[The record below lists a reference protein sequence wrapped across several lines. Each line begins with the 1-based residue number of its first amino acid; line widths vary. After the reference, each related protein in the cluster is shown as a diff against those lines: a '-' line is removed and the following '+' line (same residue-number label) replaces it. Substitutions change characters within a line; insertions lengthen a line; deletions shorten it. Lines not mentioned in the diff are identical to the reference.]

1 MLSFPNID
9 PVAFHIG
16 PLAVRWYGISYLVGI
31 SVGWWLMRRR
41 ARAPDS
47 GWTASEVGDFI
58 FYLALGAVLGGRI
71 GYILFYNFGVYLHDP
86 LAIFRVWQGGMSF
99 HGGLIGLFLAS
110 WWWARKT
117 RRGFLEVCDF
127 VVPAGPLGLFFGR
140 MANFINGELWGAPT
154 QLPWGMVFPG
164 GGPMPRHPSQLYEAV
179 LEGIVLFA
187 IIWWYSSRRRPRGS
201 VTGLFLIGYGVAR
214 CLVEFVREPDA
225 QIGYLAGDWLTMG
238 QVLSVPM
245 IALGI
250 WLMLRRNRYA
260 PPGASR

>member
-1 MLSFPNID
+1 MLPFPNID
-9 PVAFHIG
+9 PVAIHIG

-31 SVGWWLMRRR
+31 AVGWWLMRRR

-47 GWTASEVGDFI
+47 GWTAGEVGDFV
-58 FYLALGAVLGGRI
+58 FYLALGAVLGGRV
-71 GYILFYNFGVYLHDP
+71 GYILFYNFGVYLQDP

-99 HGGLIGLFLAS
+99 HGGLIGLFVAS

-127 VVPAGPLGLFFGR
+127 VVPAGPLALFFGR

-179 LEGIVLFA
+179 LEGVVLFA
-187 IIWWYSSRRRPRGS
+187 IIWWYSGHRRPRGS

-214 CLVEFVREPDA
+214 SLVEFVREPDA

-245 IALGI
+245 IALGL
-250 WLMLRRNRYA
+250 WLMLRANRYA

>member
-47 GWTASEVGDFI
+47 GWTAGEVGDFV
-58 FYLALGAVLGGRI
+58 FYLALGAVLGGRV
-71 GYILFYNFGVYLHDP
+71 GYILFYNFGVYLQDP

-99 HGGLIGLFLAS
+99 HGGLIGLFVAS

>member
-41 ARAPDS
+41 ACAPDS